1 MDEDELFDLV
11 SSEASLT
18 YPIQASALRKNGF
31 AMMKGHPCKII
42 DMCTSSPGKHG
53 HAKVNN
59 ESDCYS
65 WCCVWVDVQTM
76 YASARGLGDLGLCY
90 TKYIYIYIYIFAY
103 NN

>member
-1 MDEDELFDLV
+1 MDEEEMFDLV
-11 SSEASLT
+11 SLEASLT

-65 WCCVWVDVQTM
+65 WCCVWVDVP
-76 YASARGLGDLGLCY
+76 L
-90 TKYIYIYIYIFAY
+90 
-103 NN
+103 